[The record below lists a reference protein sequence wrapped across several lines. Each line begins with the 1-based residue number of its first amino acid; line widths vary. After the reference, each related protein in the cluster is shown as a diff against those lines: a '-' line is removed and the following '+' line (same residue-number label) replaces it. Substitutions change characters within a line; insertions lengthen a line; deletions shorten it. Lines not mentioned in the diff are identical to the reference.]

1 MLRYWIISKVNSSRL
16 STTLLEGRLYRGVL
30 GHTISQ
36 FFVMFLALNKKPT
49 LRELSI
55 LNDSENFCFN
65 SSMLLSMRILSSD
78 ISRICR
84 LYISSFLLEA
94 YFSSLFSFFPFA
106 TVLTSSPIFALSL
119 GQRSLS
125 FALFSLPFEVELD
138 ENRLAKLAMAPDF

>member
-1 MLRYWIISKVNSSRL
+1 
-16 STTLLEGRLYRGVL
+16 
-30 GHTISQ
+30 
-36 FFVMFLALNKKPT
+36 MFLALNKKPT

-65 SSMLLSMRILSSD
+65 SSMLLSMRILSSE

-125 FALFSLPFEVELD
+125 FALLSLPFEVELD